1 MASCGASGRVLVL
14 ALGNELLADDA
25 VALLAA
31 RELAGAVGE
40 GVEVREAAQ
49 HGMALLEEL
58 CGFRAAVILDA
69 LCTGVAPP
77 GTVHRFALEDLA
89 PALAPS
95 PHWAGLPEV
104 AAYARAAQLPFPEEV
119 VILAV
124 EAVDL
129 ATVGGAPTPAV
140 RAAIPALVQA
150 TLAELS
156 RLTPRRAP

>member
-1 MASCGASGRVLVL
+1 ML
-14 ALGNELLADDA
+14 ALGNELLADDG

-31 RELAGAVGE
+31 RELAGRVAE
-40 GVEVREAAQ
+40 GVEVRESAQ

-58 CGFRAAVILDA
+58 LGFRAAVILDA
-69 LCTGVAPP
+69 VCTGRKPA
-77 GTVHRFALEDLA
+77 GRVHRFTLQELA

-104 AAYARAAQLPFPEEV
+104 VAYARAAQLPFPEEV

-129 ATVGGAPTPAV
+129 GTVGGAPTPAV
-140 RAAIPALVQA
+140 RAAIPKLVRA
-150 TLAELS
+150 TLVELS
-156 RLTPRRAP
+156 RLTARRGP